1 MDKNKFK
8 KILFKVAFCTMACDG
23 DIDDREI
30 AEIKLMDKKAN
41 YFANINLS
49 NELDQLINNFNAN
62 GVGIIEELFDEV
74 AQTDFNPIQELLI
87 LEVAIRVIYADKI
100 VDENEVKFFKF
111 LRSKLKISNNII
123 YDRFGDISD
132 VYDLK
137 QNNEIEIR
145 KTNQEFAKTIKLP
158 KMSEIIQI
166 DFKNENKV

>member
-30 AEIKLMDKKAN
+30 TEIKLMDKKAN
-41 YFANINLS
+41 YFADINLS
-49 NELDQLINNFNAN
+49 NELDQLINNFKAN
-62 GVGIIEELFDEV
+62 GVGIIEGLFDEV
-74 AQTDFNPIQELLI
+74 AQTDFNSIQELLI
-87 LEVAIRVIYADKI
+87 LEVALRVIYADKI

-123 YDRFGDISD
+123 SDRFGDISD

-145 KTNQEFAKTIKLP
+145 KTNHEFAETFKLP

-166 DFKNENKV
+166 DLKNENMV